1 MPLSAGHP
9 TLKSDIEDAYITA
22 RDSGSED
29 GADPDAIIAELAD
42 NIGNGIHTYME
53 TALVTT
59 IVTVEPASMNASGA
73 PAATATPIAS
83 YVSPGTGTGTGTI
96 SFTGGDVNTL
106 ISDIEA
112 AFIKVKDNGSEDGAD
127 PEAIIAELAAD
138 LKTAIDIFA
147 LTALVETDVTV
158 FPGQAVVGYM
168 MIVGTA
174 VAPLPAVSLVGTGG
188 GVGDPNNSEGL
199 S

>member
-9 TLKSDIEDAYITA
+9 TLKTDIEDAYILA
-22 RDSGSED
+22 RDDGSED
-29 GADPDAIIAELAD
+29 EADSDAIIAQLAD
-42 NIGNGIHTYME
+42 DIGTAIHTYME

-59 IVTVEPASMNASGA
+59 AIVVEPASMNAAGA
-73 PAATATPIAS
+73 PAATAMPTAS
-83 YVSPGTGTGTGTI
+83 YITPGSGIGTGEI
-96 SFTGGDVNTL
+96 SFEGGDVDTL

-112 AFIKVKDNGSEDGAD
+112 ALITVRDDGSEDEAD
-127 PEAIIAELAAD
+127 PDAIIATLATD
-138 LKTAIDIFA
+138 LKTAIDTFA

-158 FPGQAVVGYM
+158 FPGQVVFGYM

-174 VAPLPAVSLVGTGG
+174 TSPLPSVSLVGTGTG
-188 GVGDPNNSEGL
+188 EGDPDDSEGL